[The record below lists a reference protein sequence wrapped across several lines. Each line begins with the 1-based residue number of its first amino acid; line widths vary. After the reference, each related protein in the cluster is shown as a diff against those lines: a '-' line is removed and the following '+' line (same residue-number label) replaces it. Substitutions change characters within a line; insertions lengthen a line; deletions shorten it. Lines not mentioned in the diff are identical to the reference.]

1 MFDRL
6 CEFWIVILNFKIH
19 LKGHKLVLQYNLQF
33 YVFNQ
38 VKCKESYEEKKNL
51 YISRERDSQVIST
64 GIACN
69 KLGDM
74 GKWENDQ

>member
-1 MFDRL
+1 M
-6 CEFWIVILNFKIH
+6 
-19 LKGHKLVLQYNLQF
+19 LQYNLQF

-38 VKCKESYEEKKNL
+38 VKCKESYEEKKI
-51 YISRERDSQVIST
+51 YISRERERDSQVIST

>member
-1 MFDRL
+1 M
-6 CEFWIVILNFKIH
+6 
-19 LKGHKLVLQYNLQF
+19 LQYNLQF

-38 VKCKESYEEKKNL
+38 VKCKESYEEKKF
-51 YISRERDSQVIST
+51 YISRERERDSQVIST

-74 GKWENDQ
+74 GK